1 MALPNIF
8 SKEVADNII
17 KRIND
22 LSADTMPQWGKM
34 NVSQM
39 LAHCNVSYEM
49 VYEDKHT
56 KPNGLMKVILKLLVK
71 NKVVNEVPYKK
82 NNPTAPAFIIRG
94 DKEFDGKE
102 SHSFGKLSLEEWN
115 NMFYKHL
122 DHHLRQFG
130 K

>member
-39 LAHCNVSYEM
+39 LAKY
-49 VYEDKHT
+49 K
-56 KPNGLMKVILKLLVK
+56 GLERK
-71 NKVVNEVPYKK
+71 NLMERNHIPSG
-82 NNPTAPAFIIRG
+82 N
-94 DKEFDGKE
+94 
-102 SHSFGKLSLEEWN
+102 
-115 NMFYKHL
+115 
-122 DHHLRQFG
+122 
-130 K
+130 